1 MGVFEMASFEKGT
14 KAMMDKIVEV
24 TQSGTTTVIGG
35 GVTATACKKHGT
47 EDKFSHCSTGVG
59 ASLELVEDNI
69 LPKVAA
75 LDSVAFSEL
84 FTNIETIAG
93 AIQNGQ
99 LTELV
104 PQKWV
109 DADLG
114 TSGASCSAGIGAG
127 LLAKL
132 EMDGEHHAEV
142 HTLLTG
148 EDETHLLGGTLHTI
162 GAM

>member
-1 MGVFEMASFEKGT
+1 M
-14 KAMMDKIVEV
+14 
-24 TQSGTTTVIGG
+24 
-35 GVTATACKKHGT
+35 
-47 EDKFSHCSTGVG
+47 
-59 ASLELVEDNI
+59 ELVEDNI

-109 DADLG
+109 GADLG
-114 TSGASCSAGIGAG
+114 TSGTSCSAGIGAG

-132 EMDGEHHAEV
+132 EMDGEHHTEV
-142 HTLLTG
+142 HALLTG
-148 EDETHLLGGTLHTI
+148 EDETHLLGRTLHAV